1 MALPGEF
8 AAAEACQAHVITLER
23 GERVLLY
30 SYGIMEGRCP
40 AGTEFGLER
49 LTGFIIPAM
58 AAGELASEELCL
70 LVQAILDH

>member
-1 MALPGEF
+1 VLLYKLRRHGGALPGW
-8 AAAEACQAHVITLER
+8 H
-23 GERVLLY
+23 RV
-30 SYGIMEGRCP
+30 R
-40 AGTEFGLER
+40 LER

>member
-8 AAAEACQAHVITLER
+8 AAAEACQAHVITLEP
-23 GERVLLY
+23 GERVLLC
-30 SYGIMEGRCP
+30 SCGVMEGRCP

-49 LTGFIIPAM
+49 LTGFVIPAM

-70 LVQAILDH
+70 LIQAILDH

>member
-8 AAAEACQAHVITLER
+8 AAAEACQAHAITLEP

-30 SYGIMEGRCP
+30 SYGVMEGRCP

-49 LTGFIIPAM
+49 QTSFTSRRWRRENSPARSC
-58 AAGELASEELCL
+58 AC
-70 LVQAILDH
+70 